1 MSYRKPTVLELS
13 EAERSELEGWSRRRK
28 TAQALALRAR
38 IVLRAAEGRNNTAI
52 ADELGIA
59 KHTVGKWRERFAR
72 LRTDGLLDEPR
83 PGAPRR
89 IGDEQVAALV
99 DRTLSAVPDGATHW
113 SRRTM
118 AKAAGLSA
126 TTVGRV
132 WRAFGLQP
140 HRSET
145 FKLSSDPLF
154 AEKVRD
160 IVGLYLAPP
169 DRALVLCVDEKSQ
182 VQALDRTQPLLPL
195 RPGQVE
201 RRTHDYARH
210 GTTNLFAALDVQAGK
225 VIGRCFPRHRAAE
238 FRRFLDAIDA
248 NVPPDLDVHLILDN
262 SATHKT
268 ALIKRWLAKRSR
280 YHVHFTPTSASWIN
294 QVERWFGLL
303 TERALRR
310 GVHRSVADLERAIR
324 GFVDATNADPKPF
337 RWVKA
342 ADDILA
348 SVRRFCLRTLE
359 AAAEAA
365 APAEALART
374 SGAGH

>member
-1 MSYRKPTVLELS
+1 MPYRKPSSLALN
-13 EAERSELEGWSRRRK
+13 EAERAELEGLARRRR
-28 TAQALALRAR
+28 TSQALAMRAR
-38 IVLRAAEGRNNTAI
+38 IILRAAGGASNTAI
-52 ADELGIA
+52 ADGLGIA

-72 LRTDGLLDEPR
+72 QRLDGLLDEPR

-145 FKLSSDPLF
+145 FKLSTDPLF

-169 DRALVLCVDEKSQ
+169 DRALVLCVDEKGQ

-195 RPGQVE
+195 RPGQAE

-210 GTTNLFAALDVQAGK
+210 GTTSLFAALDVKAGT

-238 FRRFLDAIDA
+238 FRRFLDEIDA
-248 NVPPDLDVHLILDN
+248 NVPPDLDVHLVLDN

-310 GVHRSVADLERAIR
+310 GVHRSVAELERDIR
-324 GFVDATNADPKPF
+324 AFVDATNADPKPF
-337 RWVKA
+337 RWVKS
-342 ADDILA
+342 ADEIPA
-348 SVRRFCLRTLE
+348 SVRRFCLRTL
-359 AAAEAA
+359 AAA
-365 APAEALART
+365 APDQALAQI
-374 SGAGH
+374 SGSGH